1 MSHSHSH
8 AHGHES
14 KHDVKIYIGVLI
26 ALLILTFITVTASK
40 IQFGSGMINVVVALT
55 IATIKASLV
64 ALFFMHLLHDKPVN
78 AIILV
83 TSFAFLGI
91 FLGTCY
97 TDVTS
102 REELMPAN
110 MKAAKPVP
118 VPSVGVG
125 VIDPTQPQANPAAE
139 QPAAKVPTAHTPA
152 AEAHH

>member
-1 MSHSHSH
+1 MSHSNEH
-8 AHGHES
+8 AHP
-14 KHDVKIYIGVLI
+14 HDSNKEVKVYTAVLF
-26 ALLILTFITVTASK
+26 ALLILTFITVSASK
-40 IQFGSGMINVVVALT
+40 IQFGSGAINVVVALT

-83 TSFAFLGI
+83 ASFMFLGI

-102 REELMPAN
+102 RDNEQPAN
-110 MKAAKPVP
+110 LKSLKPTPVP
-118 VPSVGVG
+118 TTGVG
-125 VIDPTQPQANPAAE
+125 VVDPTQPQAIPEQEAPKSPAPK
-139 QPAAKVPTAHTPA
+139 PAA